1 MPVPAEIFAEAIS
14 LKQVVFTCMTI
25 GFLIVAVPMAI
36 RFSWMDK
43 VCIAGIMFMAINPVD
58 VTFFS
63 HTNYRGDIRG
73 IEFGITDW
81 LTITLVF
88 AMLWAPRW
96 RKRKLHTRHPS
107 QVWMLLYLA
116 LCVFSIVSALVPQLA
131 FFGVTK
137 LLRAY
142 ATFWIAYN
150 FIRSEDD
157 LRFIIWC
164 VVGLTFYS
172 FSQVLMDKYVY
183 GVYPPRG
190 SFPHQNG
197 LATFQNMMNF
207 ILFAFLMQD
216 SARLFDKRTR
226 LYWAAFGAG
235 VLTTVAT
242 LSRGGIATMVIGCAM
257 ILLLSFLLKQHS
269 AKIRKKIAAIGIMF
283 LLSIPALVVVLPE
296 VIKRFE
302 SAPVES
308 GESRQTA
315 NLASE
320 EMGDD
325 YFFGVGLNNYS
336 YAINYMPYGENLADL
351 DRGIAHHIFW
361 LHYAELGIL
370 GVILFVLMTGTFM
383 WVALRFILKR
393 RDGLERVFAIGV
405 LAAFVV
411 NWLIG
416 TLEWNFRIIQITII
430 YFMLAGFVSSLD
442 RVERQRIKN
451 KKNIRPGMMPRQG
464 RTAFPLPVSKRQSHS
479 HQRSRHLNARN
490 SPSSALKEPY
500 AARKLKPRR

>member
-1 MPVPAEIFAEAIS
+1 MTLPAEIFAEAIS
-14 LKQVVFTCMTI
+14 LKQVVFACMTL

-63 HTNYRGDIRG
+63 YTNYRGDIRG

-81 LTITLVF
+81 LTITLVV
-88 AMLWAPRW
+88 AMHLAPRW
-96 RKRKLHTRHPS
+96 RKRRLHTHHS
-107 QVWMLLYLA
+107 AQVWMLLYLA
-116 LCVFSIVSALVPQLA
+116 LCVFSIVSALVPQFA

-164 VVGLTFYS
+164 VIGLTFYS
-172 FSQVLMDKYVY
+172 FSQVLMDKYVR

-257 ILLLSFLLKQHS
+257 IVLLSFLLKQHP
-269 AKIRKKIAAIGIMF
+269 AKIRKKFAAMGIML

-308 GESRQTA
+308 GESRHAA
-315 NLASE
+315 NIASAD
-320 EMGDD
+320 MGGD

-336 YAINYMPYGENLADL
+336 YAINYMPYGEDL
-351 DRGIAHHIFW
+351 SSIDRGIAHHIFW

-370 GVILFVLMTGTFM
+370 GVILYILMTGTFM

-405 LAAFVV
+405 LTAFVV

-416 TLEWNFRIIQITII
+416 TLEWNFRIIQITIV

-442 RVERQRIKN
+442 RVERQRIRK
-451 KKNIRPGMMPRQG
+451 KKNIRQRMTFRQR
-464 RTAFPLPVSKRQSHS
+464 RTPSPQPQRPTHS
-479 HQRSRHLNARN
+479 HQRSRYVRD
-490 SPSSALKEPY
+490 
-500 AARKLKPRR
+500 R

>member
-1 MPVPAEIFAEAIS
+1 MALPAELFAEAIS
-14 LKQVVFTCMTI
+14 LKQVVFVGMTI
-25 GFLIVAVPMAI
+25 GFLVVAIPMAI

-43 VCIAGIMFMAINPVD
+43 ICIAGIMFMAINPVD

-63 HTNYRGDIRG
+63 YTLYRGDIRG
-73 IEFGITDW
+73 LEFGITDW
-81 LTITLVF
+81 LTITMIT
-88 AMLWAPRW
+88 AMLRAPRW
-96 RKRKLHTRHPS
+96 RKRNLYMRHPN

-116 LCVFSIVSALVPQLA
+116 LCAFSVISALVPQFA

-142 ATFWIAYN
+142 ATFWIAFN

-164 VVGLTFYS
+164 VLGLTFYS
-172 FSQVLMDKYVY
+172 FFQVLMDKYVR

-207 ILFAFLMQD
+207 IIFALLMQD
-216 SARLFDKRTR
+216 SSRLFDKRNL

-242 LSRGGIATMVIGCAM
+242 LSRGGIATMVAGCAIVVM
-257 ILLLSFLLKQHS
+257 LSFLLRQHH
-269 AKIRKKIAAIGIMF
+269 AKIKKKFAALGIMF
-283 LLSIPALVVVLPE
+283 LLSIPVFFIVLPK
-296 VIKRFE
+296 VIERFE

-308 GESRQTA
+308 GESRHTA
-315 NLASE
+315 NLAAKD
-320 EMGDD
+320 MGAD

-336 YAINYMPYGENLADL
+336 YAINYMPYSDELVEL

-370 GVILFVLMTGTFM
+370 GVILYILLTGSFM
-383 WVALRFILKR
+383 WITLRFILKR
-393 RDGLERVFAIGV
+393 KDSLERVIAIGIFT
-405 LAAFVV
+405 AFVI
-411 NWLIG
+411 NWMIG
-416 TLEWNFRIIQITII
+416 TLEWNFRIIQITLA
-430 YFMLAGFVSSLD
+430 YFMLAGFVTSLD
-442 RVERQRIKN
+442 RIERRRIKKN
-451 KKNIRPGMMPRQG
+451 KGIKYRLAYGRRP
-464 RTAFPLPVSKRQSHS
+464 TANPATLRRRHPHS
-479 HQRSRHLNARN
+479 HTSSVRDRS
-490 SPSSALKEPY
+490 S
-500 AARKLKPRR
+500 

>member
-1 MPVPAEIFAEAIS
+1 MPLPAEIFAEAIS
-14 LKQVVFTCMTI
+14 LKQVVFVCMTI

-63 HTNYRGDIRG
+63 YTNYRGDIRG

-81 LTITLVF
+81 LTITLAF
-88 AMLWAPRW
+88 AMLVAPRW
-96 RKRKLHTRHPS
+96 RKRKLHTSHPT

-116 LCVFSIVSALVPQLA
+116 LCAFSVVSALVPQFA

-157 LRFIIWC
+157 MRFIIWC

-172 FSQVLMDKYVY
+172 FSQVLMDKYVR

-207 ILFAFLMQD
+207 IIFAFLMQD

-226 LYWAAFGAG
+226 LYWVAFGAG

-242 LSRGGIATMVIGCAM
+242 LSRGGIATMIIGCAM
-257 ILLLSFLLKQHS
+257 IVLLSFLLKQHS
-269 AKIRKKIAAIGIMF
+269 SKIRKKFAAIGIML
-283 LLSIPALVVVLPE
+283 LLSIPALAVVLPE

-308 GESRQTA
+308 GESRHDA
-315 NLASE
+315 NLASAD
-320 EMGDD
+320 MGDD

-336 YAINYMPYGENLADL
+336 FAINYMPYGEDLSEL

-370 GVILFVLMTGTFM
+370 GVILYILMTGSFM

-405 LAAFVV
+405 LTAFFV

-416 TLEWNFRIIQITII
+416 TLEWNFRIIQITIV
-430 YFMLAGFVSSLD
+430 YFLLAGFVSSLD
-442 RVERQRIKN
+442 RVERQRFRK
-451 KKNIRPGMMPRQG
+451 KKNTRQRMTIRQG
-464 RTAFPLPVSKRQSHS
+464 RTALPVPQRQSHI
-479 HQRSRHLNARN
+479 HQRSRHVR
-490 SPSSALKEPY
+490 
-500 AARKLKPRR
+500 

>member
-1 MPVPAEIFAEAIS
+1 VPLPAEIFAEAIS
-14 LKQVVFTCMTI
+14 LKQLVFVFMTI
-25 GFLIVAVPMAI
+25 GFLLVSIPMAI
-36 RFSWMDK
+36 RFSWMDR

-63 HTNYRGDIRG
+63 HTLYRGDIRG
-73 IEFGITDW
+73 LEFGVTDW
-81 LTITLVF
+81 LSITLII
-88 AMLWAPRW
+88 AMLKAPRW
-96 RKRKLHTRHPS
+96 RKRRLHFRHPN

-116 LCVFSIVSALVPQLA
+116 LCAFSIVSSLVPQFA

-142 ATFWIAYN
+142 ATFWIAFN

-157 LRFIIWC
+157 MRFLIWC

-172 FSQVLMDKYVY
+172 FFQVLMDKYVR

-207 ILFAFLMQD
+207 IIFALLMQD
-216 SARLFDKRTR
+216 SARLFDKRNL
-226 LYWAAFGAG
+226 LYWAALGAG

-242 LSRGGIATMVIGCAM
+242 LSRGGIATMIAGCAIVVM
-257 ILLLSFLLKQHS
+257 LSFLLRQGP
-269 AKIRKKIAAIGIMF
+269 AKIKKKFAALGLML
-283 LLSIPALVVVLPE
+283 LLSIPVLFVVLPK
-296 VIKRFE
+296 VIERFE

-308 GESRQTA
+308 GESRQVA
-315 NLASE
+315 NLASKD
-320 EMGDD
+320 MGDD

-336 YAINYMPYGENLADL
+336 YAINYMPYGEDLAEL

-370 GVILFVLMTGTFM
+370 GVISYILLTGTFF
-383 WVALRFILKR
+383 WIALRFILKR
-393 RDGLERVFAIGV
+393 RDSLERVFAIGIFT
-405 LAAFVV
+405 AFVI

-416 TLEWNFRIIQITII
+416 TLEWNFRIIQITLA
-430 YFMLAGFVSSLD
+430 YFMLAGFVTSLD
-442 RVERQRIKN
+442 RIEQRRIRKN
-451 KKNIRPGMMPRQG
+451 KSIKYQLAYGRRPTANPATLHRRHPHGKTSPVYG
-464 RTAFPLPVSKRQSHS
+464 RS
-479 HQRSRHLNARN
+479 N
-490 SPSSALKEPY
+490 
-500 AARKLKPRR
+500 